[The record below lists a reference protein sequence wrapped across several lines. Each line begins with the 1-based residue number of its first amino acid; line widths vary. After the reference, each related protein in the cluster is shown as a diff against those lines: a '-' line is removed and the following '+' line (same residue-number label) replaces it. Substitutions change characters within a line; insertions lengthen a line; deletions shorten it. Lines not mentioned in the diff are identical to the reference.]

1 MAYIQDGYLFFL
13 LSKTMKD
20 RKIGKYKQTCPT
32 VKNVYFSTVLSYAST
47 FFTCHDASHAS

>member
-32 VKNVYFSTVLSYAST
+32 VKNVYLSTVLSYAST
-47 FFTCHDASHAS
+47 FFTCHDAS